1 MKQDEKDDILV
12 SNISQILAD
21 CTNDMRSMRH
31 LLKRINGAKLRM
43 LERPDSS
50 ENHKKALTLRE
61 AERELQTRMRIIG
74 QSPERTRA

>member
-12 SNISQILAD
+12 SNIAQILAD
-21 CTNDMRSMRH
+21 CPNNRNSMRH
-31 LLKRINGAKLRM
+31 LLKRINDTKLRM

-61 AERELQTRMRIIG
+61 AEREIQTRMRIIG
-74 QSPERTRA
+74 QSPERTKA